1 MQRKADGRQ
10 AEYCRTQAEDARAR
24 ADQMRDPI
32 AKATMLEIARQ
43 YEAMAERAAKR
54 EAGSG

>member
-1 MQRKADGRQ
+1 
-10 AEYCRTQAEDARAR
+10 
-24 ADQMRDPI
+24 MRDPI